1 MVQIAVPADR
11 DPLVHLWTEL
21 AQPLAGPAAMFSDA
35 VYRRSTLPLREF
47 EAARITIAVINDCNV
62 CLAWRTERDVPDRAA
77 SSLGEPPD
85 QAFYD
90 DVLGE
95 RATLSEREW
104 LAAEFARRFATDH
117 LNFDDELWARL
128 HAAYTDDEIVELGL
142 CVGSWIAFGRLN
154 QVLGVDAACRLP
166 GT

>member
-1 MVQIAVPADR
+1 MVQIAVPSDQ
-11 DPLVHLWTEL
+11 DPLVHLWTAL
-21 AQPLAGPAAMFSDA
+21 AQPLAGPAATFSDA

-47 EAARITIAVINDCNV
+47 EAARITIAVINDCAV
-62 CLAWRTERDVPDRAA
+62 CKVWRTERDVPDREA
-77 SSLGEPPD
+77 SALGPAPD

-90 DVLGE
+90 DVLGD

-104 LAAEFARRFATDH
+104 LASEFARRFATDH
-117 LNFDDELWARL
+117 MNFDDELWARL

-154 QVLGVDAACRLP
+154 KVLGVDVACRLP
-166 GT
+166 GS

>member
-1 MVQIAVPADR
+1 MVQIAVPTDQ
-11 DPLVHLWTEL
+11 DPLVHLWTQL
-21 AQPLAGPAAMFSDA
+21 AQPLAGTAAMFSDA

-47 EAARITIAVINDCNV
+47 EAARITIAVINDCTV

-95 RATLSEREW
+95 RGTLSEREW

-117 LNFDDELWARL
+117 LGVDDELWARL

-154 QVLGVDAACRLP
+154 KVLGVDAACRLP